1 MKHVIRL
8 RFVDLAQSYVPEQQ
22 LLYKLI
28 SKHYEIDTLSQ
39 PDYVLSCGFGNAH
52 MKYPNAVKIL
62 WLGENCVPD
71 FNWFDYA
78 IGFDHLS
85 FGDRYIRIPLYY
97 FYFWEGGKL
106 LVRET
111 KLDPAFLDRKFCSFV
126 VSSPRGNP
134 LRRRFFEELSKYKQV
149 DSGGRWLNNVGGP
162 VADKHAFI
170 SGYKFNICFENSSSP
185 GYTTEKLPQ
194 ALAAQTVPIYYGNPT
209 VETDF
214 NTASFIRL
222 RDENDIGRAIDEI
235 IRLDKDDDA
244 YMRMA
249 TAPCLNADDYAAHLN
264 QLEDFLCHI
273 FSQPLSAARRRNIYG
288 YQADQCR
295 RIAPVLL
302 AYQAARNAA
311 WIGWN
316 LLHGKIGR

>member
-8 RFVDLAQSYVPEQQ
+8 RFVDHDPSYVPELQ

-28 SKHYEIDTLSQ
+28 SKHYEIDTLSP
-39 PDYVLSCGFGNAH
+39 PDYVLSCGLGNAH

-62 WLGENCVPD
+62 WTGENYVPD

-85 FGDRYIRIPLYY
+85 FGDRYIRVPLYY
-97 FYFWEGGKL
+97 FYFGDGGKL
-106 LVRET
+106 LERKTVPDAA
-111 KLDPAFLDRKFCSFV
+111 LLNRKFCSFV

-134 LRRRFFEELSKYKQV
+134 LRRRFFEELSKYKRV

-162 VADKHAFI
+162 VADKYDFI
-170 SGYKFNICFENSSSP
+170 SGYKFNLCFENSSSP

-214 NTASFIRL
+214 NSDSFVRL
-222 RDENDIGRAIDEI
+222 RDENDIDRAIDEI

-244 YMRMA
+244 YMRMV
-249 TAPCLNADDYAAHLN
+249 TAPCVDADDYTSHLK
-264 QLEDFLCHI
+264 QLEEFLCHI
-273 FSQPLSAARRRNIYG
+273 FAQPPASARRRNVFG

-295 RIAPVLL
+295 RLAPILL
-302 AYQAARNAA
+302 AYETARNVA
-311 WIGWN
+311 WTGWN